1 MDALVVLRD
10 LAANADGV
18 LMQVFTPVTSEQAAW
33 RLPGSTANTIGATF
47 FHVYESEDGII
58 HGLLGRPTVF
68 ERGGWSK
75 RLGYGAGTVWA
86 FEGRQDPAVLLEY
99 ARQVSAGTTDYLS
112 RITVEQLEQ
121 PIETRRG
128 PRPLVTRLGV
138 YLVSHKFQHMGE
150 ISALLG
156 CQGVKGLPF

>member
-1 MDALVVLRD
+1 MDALVLLRD
-10 LAANADGV
+10 LARNADNI

-33 RLPGSTANTIGATF
+33 RLPGSMANTIGATF
-47 FHVYESEDGII
+47 FHVYQNEDNSI
-58 HGLLGRPTVF
+58 HGLLERPTVF
-68 ERGGWSK
+68 ERGGWST
-75 RLGYGAGTVWA
+75 RLGYAPDTVWT
-86 FEGRQDPAVLLEY
+86 FEGKQDTAVLLEY
-99 ARQVSAGTTDYLS
+99 ARDVSAATTDYLS
-112 RITVEQLEQ
+112 QMTAQQLEQ
-121 PIETRRG
+121 LIETRRG

>member
-10 LAANADGV
+10 LAANADG
-18 LMQVFTPVTSEQAAW
+18 LLLQVFTPVTSEQAAW
-33 RLPGSTANTIGATF
+33 RLPGSTANTIGSTF
-47 FHVYESEDGII
+47 FHAYENEDNTT
-58 HGLLGRPTVF
+58 HSLLGHPTVF
-68 ERGGWSK
+68 ERGGWST
-75 RLGYGAGTVWA
+75 RLGYDAGTSWT
-86 FEGRQDPAVLLEY
+86 FEGRQDPVLLLEY
-99 ARQVSAGTTDYLS
+99 ARTVSAGTADYLA
-112 RITVEQLEQ
+112 RLTAEQLEQ

-138 YLVSHKFQHMGE
+138 YLISHKFQHMGE

>member
-1 MDALVVLRD
+1 MDSLVVLRD
-10 LAANADGV
+10 LAANADSV
-18 LMQVFTPVTSEQAAW
+18 LMQVFAPVTSEQAAW
-33 RLPGSTANTIGATF
+33 RLPESTANTIGATF
-47 FHVYESEDGII
+47 FHAYENEDNII
-58 HGLLGRPTVF
+58 HSLLGHPTVF
-68 ERGGWSK
+68 ERGGWGT
-75 RLGYGAGTVWA
+75 RLGYDADNVWT
-86 FEGRQDPAVLLEY
+86 FEGRQDTALLLKY
-99 ARQVSAGTTDYLS
+99 AREVSAGTADYLS
-112 RITVEQLEQ
+112 QITAEQLEQ